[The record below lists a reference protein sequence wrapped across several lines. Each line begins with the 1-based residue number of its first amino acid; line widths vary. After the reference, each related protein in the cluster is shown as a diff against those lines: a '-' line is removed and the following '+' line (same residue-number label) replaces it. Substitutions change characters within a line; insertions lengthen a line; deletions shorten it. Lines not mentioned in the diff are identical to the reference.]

1 MVRWIAM
8 LGYVSAAFILLGSGF
23 LEWVLLMFPLWVL
36 LVSVYIL
43 IENLRGSSHLAAD
56 GER

>member
-1 MVRWIAM
+1 M